1 VKLKQ
6 LTFVSESPKTFGR
19 KNTCPKDIWLTYSK
33 AFVTMT
39 ASFGQESIDRLVS
52 SFTASRQNAF
62 RTNDFRGKD
71 VEPLKHMFQSLLLY
85 FINLPFFTK

>member
-52 SFTASRQNAF
+52 CFTASRQNAF
-62 RTNDFRGKD
+62 RTNGFRGKD